1 MKQVKLSIDDFGTG
15 YAMMQQFKHIPA
27 TELKI
32 DRCFVQEMTNNER
45 DLIMIQKSIEM
56 AHCLGIQV
64 VAEGVE
70 TEEQLDLLKGIGCDM
85 AQGYLF
91 SRPLPANELVNWL
104 KIYRSRLV
112 PVA

>member
-1 MKQVKLSIDDFGTG
+1 
-15 YAMMQQFKHIPA
+15 
-27 TELKI
+27 
-32 DRCFVQEMTNNER
+32 MTNNER

-91 SRPLPANELVNWL
+91 SRPLPANELVSWL
-104 KIYRSRLV
+104 KIYRSGLV